1 MPPHQPRPGRSSPQ
15 GAGELTP
22 EPSAGESRLAGGRI
36 ARHTLFSA
44 LGEGSNALLFLVG
57 FLAARSLGPTE
68 FGQYTTAAA
77 FVGLFRV
84 LPDFGMA
91 YASTLRISRD
101 PSQAGRLTGGLLG
114 FQAFLSAATIALCLL
129 LGREMYAG
137 TTWLAVAILSFD
149 LILKSVKFTL
159 RFLLKSL
166 ELFAA
171 ESLSLLA
178 ERAGILVFGA
188 WVLWEQKGLV
198 AFALVFLVVRFVD
211 VAGLW
216 SYVHA
221 RVVPLRPSGD
231 RALWLDLL
239 RKGLPFAYAGLVM
252 TLIFQLDAVLLERL
266 RGPQEVGWYRP
277 PTFVLEGLTLV
288 PRILGYALIPLMASL
303 HGTEPRSVTAL
314 YSRGCKYLL
323 LVGLPIGM
331 FGWLASDRFLPFL
344 FGTAYGPS
352 VTASRI
358 LLPAAVLMFLS
369 NFSETTLACIDRW
382 RWIVAAST
390 TALLLNVVL
399 NLLWIPAQG
408 YLGASKA
415 TLATEAFYFLATAAA
430 VAASGHRI
438 SWPGLVLRPLASA
451 GVFGF
456 ALWLGRGWPLV
467 LSAAVASCAWFGAT
481 LALRVWDGKERAA
494 VRELWQ
500 GHAPDP
506 RRLA

>member
-1 MPPHQPRPGRSSPQ
+1 
-15 GAGELTP
+15 
-22 EPSAGESRLAGGRI
+22 
-36 ARHTLFSA
+36 
-44 LGEGSNALLFLVG
+44 VG
-57 FLAARSLGPTE
+57 FLAARSLGPTA

-91 YASTLRISRD
+91 YASTLSISRD
-101 PSQAGRLTGGLLG
+101 PAQAGRLTGGLLG
-114 FQAFLSAATIALCLL
+114 FQVFLSAATLALCLG
-129 LGREMYAG
+129 LGHSLYTG
-137 TTWLAVAILSFD
+137 VTWLAVAVLSFD

-178 ERAGILVFGA
+178 ERAGILTFGA
-188 WVLWEQKGLV
+188 WVLRDHKGLV
-198 AFALVFLVVRFVD
+198 AFALVFLTVRLVD

-216 SYVHA
+216 AYVHA
-221 RVVPLRPSGD
+221 RVVPLRPSAD
-231 RALWLDLL
+231 RTLWLGLL

-252 TLIFQLDAVLLERL
+252 TLIFQLDAVLLDQL
-266 RGPQEVGWYRP
+266 RGPEEVGWYRP

-288 PRILGYALIPLMASL
+288 PRILGYALIPIMASL
-303 HGTEPRSVTAL
+303 HVTEPRLVTAL

-323 LVGLPIGM
+323 LVGLPIGV

-344 FGTAYGPS
+344 FGTAYGAS
-352 VTASRI
+352 ITASRI

-390 TALLLNVVL
+390 AALLLNVVL

-408 YLGASKA
+408 YLGASRA
-415 TLATEAFYFLATAAA
+415 TLATEAFYLVATAVA

-438 SWPGLVLRPLASA
+438 AWPSLVIRPLAAA
-451 GVFGF
+451 GIFGL
-456 ALWLGRGWPLV
+456 ALWLGREWPLV
-467 LSAAVASCAWFGAT
+467 LSSALASCAWLGAT
-481 LALRVWDGKERAA
+481 FVLRVWDQKERAA
-494 VRELWQ
+494 LDELLR

-506 RRLA
+506 RLLT